1 LLVQRYW
8 HKSTIAD
15 GKDLKNSLLLDLT
28 KTDLVEDLKI
38 DKLGVLN
45 FTCFTGANVLILA
58 QKPSRR

>member
-1 LLVQRYW
+1 L

-15 GKDLKNSLLLDLT
+15 VKDIKNSLLLDLT

-45 FTCFTGANVLILA
+45 LTCFTGTKVLLILT
-58 QKPSRR
+58 QKPSRS